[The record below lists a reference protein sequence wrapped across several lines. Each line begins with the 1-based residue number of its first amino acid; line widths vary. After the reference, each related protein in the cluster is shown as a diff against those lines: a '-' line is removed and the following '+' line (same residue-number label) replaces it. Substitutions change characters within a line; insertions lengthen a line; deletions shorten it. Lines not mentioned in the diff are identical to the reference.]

1 MVICLA
7 GLVASETTYIGLH
20 AALLLDLNSHYLYL
34 VVGQSNFHLKHVGHH
49 ELISLNRV
57 IIVGFLLTT
66 SPWDMN
72 LLLPIRVNNIEV
84 LTSAYTA
91 AVTSTSLPPGRPCH
105 RQLPLELLGCH
116 HPFH

>member
-1 MVICLA
+1 MVISLTS
-7 GLVASETTYIGLH
+7 LVATETAYIGLH
-20 AALLLDLNSHYLYL
+20 AALLLDLNCHYLNL
-34 VVGQSNFHLKHVGHH
+34 VVGQPNFHLKHVGHH

-66 SPWDMN
+66 SPWDMY
-72 LLLPIRVNNIEV
+72 LLLPFRVYNNQD
-84 LTSAYTA
+84 LTSTYTA

-105 RQLPLELLGCH
+105 RQRPLELLGCH